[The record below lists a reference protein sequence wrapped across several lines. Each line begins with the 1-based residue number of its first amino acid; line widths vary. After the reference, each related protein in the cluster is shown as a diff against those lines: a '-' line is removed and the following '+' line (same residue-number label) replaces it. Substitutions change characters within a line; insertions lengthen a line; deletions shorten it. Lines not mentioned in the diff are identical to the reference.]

1 MIYGFCF
8 LTPALLS
15 HVISRR
21 LSAEEKTHQS
31 IQDTAAT
38 VAAPKGS
45 THRPRHSR
53 GLDKEDG
60 KMMVFIW
67 HFCTLS
73 TPRALYSWPH
83 SPIHTKRFL
92 YTFFAQVLSILYS
105 HPDECIGEHLRV
117 SILPKSTCS
126 LEQPVCNHK
135 LPITRRPMLPPEL

>member
-45 THRPRHSR
+45 THRPHYSR

-60 KMMVFIW
+60 KMTGFYPALLHSEHSKSFIQLASFT
-67 HFCTLS
+67 HLYKEIFIYFFCTSAFYLIFTS
-73 TPRALYSWPH
+73 
-83 SPIHTKRFL
+83 
-92 YTFFAQVLSILYS
+92 
-105 HPDECIGEHLRV
+105 
-117 SILPKSTCS
+117 
-126 LEQPVCNHK
+126 
-135 LPITRRPMLPPEL
+135 